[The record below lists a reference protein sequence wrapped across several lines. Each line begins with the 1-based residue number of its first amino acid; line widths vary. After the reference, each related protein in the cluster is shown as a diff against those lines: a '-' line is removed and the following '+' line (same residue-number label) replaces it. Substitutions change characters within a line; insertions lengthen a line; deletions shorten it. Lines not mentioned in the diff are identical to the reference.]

1 LLLQVLQAK
10 TVTMEKHYGMHKEKG
25 ILLLS
30 KALAYFTKASQA

>member
-1 LLLQVLQAK
+1 
-10 TVTMEKHYGMHKEKG
+10 MEKHYGMHKEKG